1 MKPAFQPLAH
11 SPIVGGSSSYAAANR
26 HHYLSDKNYEV
37 IYLDNSLDPGSSVC
51 RGNGSVVT
59 LGGEINLWRFLAPKI
74 KMKIDE
80 N

>member
-11 SPIVGGSSSYAAANR
+11 SPIAGGSSSYAANR

-37 IYLDNSLDPGSSVC
+37 IYLDNSLDPGSNVC

-59 LGGEINLWRFLAPKI
+59 LGGEISLRRFFSPHKLKG
-74 KMKIDE
+74 KLV
-80 N
+80 